1 MKIEIDLSNHATRA
15 DMKNA
20 AGVNTSHFVKKSSLT
35 NLKCYIYDW
44 ILIN

>member
-20 AGVNTSHFVKKSSLT
+20 AGVNTSHFAKKTSLT
-35 NLKCYIYDW
+35 NLKSDVYDW

>member
-1 MKIEIDLSNHATRA
+1 MKIEIDLSNHAARA

-20 AGVNTSHFVKKSSLT
+20 AGVNTSHFPKKTSLT
-35 NLKCYIYDW
+35 NLKSDVYDW